1 MARCRHFCTF
11 PPHLDVYRFSG
22 SRHHVGMVLSIAH
35 ASRGPELFVAEE
47 RLVVSKP
54 PRPTV
59 YLDTTIPSYLTTSMS
74 ANISKARMQR
84 ITRVW
89 WSRFRP
95 NCDIFVSDRVF
106 VEARGGREDEA
117 RKRLAALESIE
128 AILLGD
134 RSDALVDSLLADG
147 LFPER
152 ARVDAEHL
160 AYAAT
165 NAVRF
170 LLTWNCKHLANRMIF
185 RRVIQRCESHG
196 VRCPQV
202 CTPETLMRIYAYER
216 HTY

>member
-1 MARCRHFCTF
+1 MSHCRHFCTF
-11 PPHLDVYRFSG
+11 PPDLDVYG
-22 SRHHVGMVLSIAH
+22 LSRSQHHAGMVSSTAQAL
-35 ASRGPELFVAEE
+35 RGPELVVAEE
-47 RLVVSKP
+47 RLAP
-54 PRPTV
+54 ERERPTI
-59 YLDTTIPSYLTTSMS
+59 YLDTTIPSYLTASMS

-117 RKRLAALESIE
+117 RKRMAALESID
-128 AILLGD
+128 ATLLTD
-134 RSDALVDSLLADG
+134 RSEALVDSLLADG

-170 LLTWNCKHLANRMIF
+170 LLTWNCKHLASRMIF
-185 RRVIQRCESHG
+185 RRLIQRCESHG
-196 VRCPQV
+196 VRCPQM
-202 CTPETLMRIYAYER
+202 CTPETMMRIYANGR
-216 HTY
+216 HTD